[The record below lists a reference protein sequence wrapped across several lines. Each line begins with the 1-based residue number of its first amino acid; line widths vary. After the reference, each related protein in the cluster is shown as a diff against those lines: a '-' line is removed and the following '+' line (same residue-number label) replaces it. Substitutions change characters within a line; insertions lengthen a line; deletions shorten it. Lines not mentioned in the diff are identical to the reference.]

1 MSRIKL
7 LLDVVTD
14 LRSLADSVQAM
25 ADAIASGD
33 VPDAARNEPEVV
45 ASTKPPPAV
54 TLEQVRAA
62 LSIKSQEGY
71 TADVR
76 ALLQKHGAEKL
87 SAIDPSHYAALLA
100 DAEALGHG

>member
-25 ADAIASGD
+25 ADAIAGD
-33 VPDAARNEPEVV
+33 DGPDAVRHEPESHAAPE
-45 ASTKPPPAV
+45 ASSV

-62 LSIKSQEGY
+62 LAIKSQEGY

-87 SAIDPSHYAALLA
+87 SAIDPSHYAALLV
-100 DAEALGHG
+100 DAEALDHG